1 MTESAAPALPVMVF
15 DGDCAFCSASV
26 SWGRRRIRRMPATV
40 PFQSADLAALRLT
53 LEACT
58 VAVQY
63 VDRDAR
69 VYAAHDAVAA
79 MLRDAGKGW
88 RVLGALLRVPGI
100 HWLAGVVYRWVAR
113 NRHRIRIKGAE
124 SCAVR

>member
-1 MTESAAPALPVMVF
+1 VTDVVLPLLVF

-26 SWGRRRIRRMPATV
+26 EWGRRRIGRMPVAV
-40 PFQSADLAALRLT
+40 PFQTADLAALRLT
-53 LEACT
+53 PEACA

-63 VDRDAR
+63 VDGGAR

-113 NRHRIRIKGAE
+113 NRHRIRIKGAG